1 MMLGLTVTACIND
14 FETDGITTPEPI
26 AKDGEMAVNI
36 HLSIPT
42 ISPATRSMV
51 PGAERMV
58 SDMKM
63 ICFDANGYYL
73 GVREATV
80 VSTYKDDASNN
91 FVTSPDKGTIVG
103 TVPAATCRVHFI
115 ANRAGLDLSNV
126 AIGTAENIV
135 MRSEAMSTLYNE
147 TDEISYWG
155 FHREENVALMQQWL
169 AGEKEGDNTVY
180 LLRDRAQV
188 RIRDVSDGEQINL
201 DKIHKV
207 EWTISHGRDRGY
219 LAPYNP
225 ADVRHPFDNYYKV
238 ESEIMIANSVI
249 SEYAASGRY
258 DATETDIAQ
267 NGSLIVGG
275 DNTLKPIFLFE
286 DLNDDPNLREV
297 DADVVKLILKVQ
309 YLYDENGDKLYD
321 DNGEHI
327 PGKAEGKIR
336 YHTVLLMNQE
346 YEMFHVTRNHTYT
359 LTITGLPRSL
369 GANSFAEALVNT
381 NYSNNQLTNIEE
393 EATDVTDGTHSLSI
407 QTVSGTSVVY
417 QQAETVDIPF
427 RYLTNSAGDPN
438 VQFSAVWKTNEEVA
452 ETNIPV
458 VYDSSTGEGVIKV
471 TLKDVGETLKY
482 GKLLFTDKTF
492 GLQRYVNV
500 YTISEYKFRNT
511 PTLVSAGTRQVGTA
525 TRNVYKLTLQLPSG
539 TNRYPKGLYPITVK
553 FATQTLNAFSDTSA
567 TAAHGSYGVTM
578 ETTAVDGIEN
588 GTASDNNYPWN
599 YQARDWGYWYSYI
612 VLTQEDMT
620 TDSDGND
627 EITLY
632 FDDIRT
638 IAHPNSTFNSIGL
651 YYQID
656 YFGGMKSAFL
666 NVN

>member
-80 VSTYKDDASNN
+80 VSTYKDDASHN
-91 FVTSPDKGTIVG
+91 FVTSPDKGTIEG

-115 ANRAGLDLSNV
+115 ANRARLDLSNV

-135 MRSEAMSTLYNE
+135 MRSEAMSTFYNE

-201 DKIHKV
+201 DRIHKV

-225 ADVRHPFDNYYKV
+225 ADVRHPFDGYYQVKDGK
-238 ESEIMIANSVI
+238 MIANSVI
-249 SEYAASGRY
+249 SEYASSGRY
-258 DATETDIAQ
+258 DATEADMEK
-267 NGSLIVGG
+267 NGSLVVGG
-275 DNTLKPIFLFE
+275 DNTLQPIFLFE

-327 PGKAEGKIR
+327 PGKEEGKIR

-369 GANSFAEALVNT
+369 GADSFAEALVNT

-417 QQAETVDIPF
+417 QQAGTVDIPF
-427 RYLTNSAGDPN
+427 RYLTNSAGDSN

-500 YTISEYKFRNT
+500 YTISEYKFKNT
-511 PTLVSAGTRQVGTA
+511 PKLESAGTRTVGNV
-525 TRNVYKLTLQLPSG
+525 TRNVYKLTLELPTG

-553 FATQTLNAFSDTSA
+553 FATQTLNAFSDNSSTS
-567 TAAHGSYGVTM
+567 AHGSYGVTM
-578 ETTAVDGIEN
+578 ETTAVDGIES
-588 GTASDNNYPWN
+588 GAASGNNYPWN

-612 VLTQEDMT
+612 VLTQDDMT
-620 TDSDGND
+620 KDASGND
-627 EITLY
+627 VITLY

-656 YFGGMKSAFL
+656 YFGGMKSASLSFD
-666 NVN
+666 